1 VRLEAIVPAYNEAP
15 TVAGVI
21 AALRASPSVARVL
34 VVDDGSTD
42 GTGAVAQSA
51 GADVLTLSPNGGKG
65 AAMLQGV
72 THTASEYVLFVDSDL
87 IGLTPGHVEQ
97 LVSIAAQGY
106 DMVCGMQSYGGM
118 GNAWQL
124 VGPLITG
131 QRVVRRSLLASIP
144 LDCWSGYAIETAMN
158 VIAKRTGA
166 RSACVLMEHLS
177 YKNKITK
184 SGGFWNGMVGHAKM
198 FGQIGRTLWALE
210 VSGGQSCPR

>member
-15 TVAGVI
+15 TVAGVV
-21 AALRASPSVARVL
+21 AALHASPSVARVL

-42 GTGAVAQSA
+42 GTGAAAQAA
-51 GADVLTLSPNGGKG
+51 GADVLTLTPNGGKG
-65 AAMLQGV
+65 AAMRQGV
-72 THTASEYVLFVDSDL
+72 AATTSEYVLFVDSDL
-87 IGLTPGHVEQ
+87 IGLTPAHVGQ
-97 LVSIAAQGY
+97 LVAIADQGY
-106 DMVCGMQSYGGM
+106 DMVCGMQNYGGF

-131 QRVVRRSLLASIP
+131 QRVVRRSLLAAIP

-158 VIAKRTGA
+158 AIAKRIGA
-166 RSACVLMEHLS
+166 KSACVLMENLS

-184 SGGFWNGMVGHAKM
+184 SGGFWNGMAGHAKM
-198 FGQIGRTLWALE
+198 FRQIGRTLWALE